1 MKPLLLLL
9 STVTALG
16 CLTLDVEAKTYV
28 VKNIGKTGLKNSC
41 ARGGGTFTDGENSYY
56 CTYQN
61 GNIRE
66 CSKRD
71 GHCVVETPPKSG
83 RFDTEGPA
91 GDFGGIEPFGMM
103 DLN

>member
-1 MKPLLLLL
+1 MKSVLLLLG
-9 STVTALG
+9 TFAALA
-16 CLTLDVEAKTYV
+16 CLTVSAEANTYV

-56 CTYQN
+56 CTYKN
-61 GNIRE
+61 GNVRE

-83 RFDTEGPA
+83 RIDPQVPA
-91 GDFGGIEPFGMM
+91 GDLGGLGTFGAMES
-103 DLN
+103 N